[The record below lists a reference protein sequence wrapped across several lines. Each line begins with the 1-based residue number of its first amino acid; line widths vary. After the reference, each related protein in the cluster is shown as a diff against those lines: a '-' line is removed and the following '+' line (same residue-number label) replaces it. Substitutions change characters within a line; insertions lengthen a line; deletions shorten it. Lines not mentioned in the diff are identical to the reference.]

1 MRRSKENLKKISELC
16 DYLSDRDV
24 RLKEEHLLLRKIV
37 EDLPLKVFAI
47 KINKDM
53 NIVSHLGTNVP
64 NLSGKNL
71 LDIFEKDSDY
81 IMSCIHSM
89 SGESTKTLMNLDG
102 NMFECTNKPIKTDD
116 GRVNSIISV
125 AWSRE

>member
-16 DYLSDRDV
+16 DYLSDRDI

-53 NIVSHLGTNVP
+53 NIVCHLGTNVP

-71 LDIFEKDSDY
+71 LDIFEKDSEY
-81 IMSCIHSM
+81 IMSCIQSM
-89 SGESTKTLMNLDG
+89 SGENTKTLMKLDG
-102 NMFECTNKPIKTDD
+102 NTFECTNNPIKSED
-116 GRVNSIISV
+116 GRVNSIICV
-125 AWSRE
+125 AWSRG